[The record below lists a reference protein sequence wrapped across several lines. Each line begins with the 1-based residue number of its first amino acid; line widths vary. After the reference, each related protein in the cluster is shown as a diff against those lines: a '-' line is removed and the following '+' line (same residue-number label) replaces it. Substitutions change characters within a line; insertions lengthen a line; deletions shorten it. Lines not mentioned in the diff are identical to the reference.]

1 MSCGE
6 EGEEGEDSISVKT
19 ERTEG
24 KLRLRRARSL
34 PPLPSIGR
42 EAMAASREMRSLT
55 PGMRVTEEFR
65 WVRNFLIFNWWEGF
79 KELKGTS
86 AAEAMRL
93 VGADFLGIVDQ
104 WSNWNKKS
112 VRTLFG

>member
-1 MSCGE
+1 
-6 EGEEGEDSISVKT
+6 
-19 ERTEG
+19 
-24 KLRLRRARSL
+24 
-34 PPLPSIGR
+34 
-42 EAMAASREMRSLT
+42 MAASREMRSLT
-55 PGMRVTEEFR
+55 PGMRVMEEFR

-104 WSNWNKKS
+104 WIE
-112 VRTLFG
+112 LE